1 MENRR
6 TTIALALIVLIC
18 FFLPW
23 VQVSCGSSSSRL
35 TGVDLAHDGHNSLW
49 LIPLLILIILL
60 LAVARVWKERVSALV
75 PFIGGVVTS
84 FLMNRERMRADDTSG
99 LVAVR
104 LTGWFWLGLA
114 TAIGLVAVAAFR
126 FLKGSGKTPNNT
138 TQ

>member
-6 TTIALALIVLIC
+6 PTIVLALIVLIC

-35 TGVDLAHDGHNSLW
+35 TGVDLARDGHNSLW
-49 LIPLLILIILL
+49 LIPLLMLVILL

-84 FLMNRERMRADDTSG
+84 FLMNRERMRANDTSG

-104 LTGWFWLGLA
+104 LTGWFWLGLV

-126 FLKGSGKTPNNT
+126 FLKGSEKTS
-138 TQ
+138 

>member
-6 TTIALALIVLIC
+6 TTIALTLIVLIC

-35 TGVDLAHDGHNSLW
+35 TGLDLARDGHNSLW
-49 LIPLLILIILL
+49 LSPLLMLVILL

-84 FLMNRERMRADDTSG
+84 FLMNRERMRANDTSG

-104 LTGWFWLGLA
+104 LTGWFWLGLV
-114 TAIGLVAVAAFR
+114 TAIGLVAVGAFR
-126 FLKGSGKTPNNT
+126 FLKGSGKKTS
-138 TQ
+138 

>member
-23 VQVSCGSSSSRL
+23 VEVSCGSSSSRL
-35 TGVDLAHDGHNSLW
+35 TGVDLARDSHNSLW
-49 LIPLLILIILL
+49 LIPLLMLVILL

-75 PFIGGVVTS
+75 PFIGGLVTS
-84 FLMNRERMRADDTSG
+84 FLMNRERMRANDTSG

-104 LTGWFWLGLA
+104 LTGWFWLGLG

-126 FLKGSGKTPNNT
+126 FLKGSEKTS
-138 TQ
+138 

>member
-6 TTIALALIVLIC
+6 PTIVLALIVLIC

-35 TGVDLAHDGHNSLW
+35 TGVDLARDSHNSLW
-49 LIPLLILIILL
+49 LIPFLMLVILL
-60 LAVARVWKERVSALV
+60 LAVARVWKERASALV

-84 FLMNRERMRADDTSG
+84 FLMNRERLRADDTSG

-104 LTGWFWLGLA
+104 LTGWFWLGLV

-126 FLKGSGKTPNNT
+126 FLKGSEKTY
-138 TQ
+138 

>member
-6 TTIALALIVLIC
+6 TTTALALIVLIC

-35 TGVDLAHDGHNSLW
+35 TGVDLARDGHNSLW
-49 LIPLLILIILL
+49 LIPFLMLVILL

-104 LTGWFWLGLA
+104 LTGWFWLGLV

-126 FLKGSGKTPNNT
+126 FLKGSEKTS
-138 TQ
+138 

>member
-6 TTIALALIVLIC
+6 PTIVLALIVLIC

-35 TGVDLAHDGHNSLW
+35 TGVDLARDGHNSLW
-49 LIPLLILIILL
+49 LIPFLMLVILL

-84 FLMNRERMRADDTSG
+84 FLMNRERLRADDTSG

-104 LTGWFWLGLA
+104 LTGWFWLGLV

-126 FLKGSGKTPNNT
+126 FLKGSEKTS
-138 TQ
+138 

>member
-6 TTIALALIVLIC
+6 PTIVLALIVLIC

-35 TGVDLAHDGHNSLW
+35 TGVDLARDSHNSLW
-49 LIPLLILIILL
+49 LIPFLMLVILL

-104 LTGWFWLGLA
+104 LTGWFWLGLV

-126 FLKGSGKTPNNT
+126 FLKGSEKTY
-138 TQ
+138 

>member
-6 TTIALALIVLIC
+6 PTIALALIVLIC

-35 TGVDLAHDGHNSLW
+35 TGVDLARDGHNSLW
-49 LIPLLILIILL
+49 LIPFLMLVILL

-104 LTGWFWLGLA
+104 LTGWFWLGLV
-114 TAIGLVAVAAFR
+114 TAIGLIAVAAFR
-126 FLKGSGKTPNNT
+126 FLKGSEKTS
-138 TQ
+138 

>member
-6 TTIALALIVLIC
+6 PTIALALIVLIC

-35 TGVDLAHDGHNSLW
+35 TGVDLARDGHNSLW
-49 LIPLLILIILL
+49 LIPLLMLVILL

-104 LTGWFWLGLA
+104 LTGWFWLGLV

-126 FLKGSGKTPNNT
+126 FLKASEKTS
-138 TQ
+138 

>member
-23 VQVSCGSSSSRL
+23 VQVSCGSSTSRL
-35 TGVDLAHDGHNSLW
+35 TGVDLARDGHNSLW
-49 LIPLLILIILL
+49 LIPLLMLVILL

-75 PFIGGVVTS
+75 PFIGGLVTS
-84 FLMNRERMRADDTSG
+84 FLMNRERMRANDTSG

-104 LTGWFWLGLA
+104 LTGWFWLGLV

-126 FLKGSGKTPNNT
+126 FLKGSEKTS
-138 TQ
+138 

>member
-6 TTIALALIVLIC
+6 PTIVLALIVLIC

-35 TGVDLAHDGHNSLW
+35 TGVDLARDGHNSLW
-49 LIPLLILIILL
+49 LIPFLMLVILL

-104 LTGWFWLGLA
+104 LTGWFWLGLV
-114 TAIGLVAVAAFR
+114 TAIGLIAVAAFR
-126 FLKGSGKTPNNT
+126 FLKGSEKTS
-138 TQ
+138 

>member
-6 TTIALALIVLIC
+6 PTIALALIVFIC

-35 TGVDLAHDGHNSLW
+35 TGVDLARDGHNSLW
-49 LIPLLILIILL
+49 LIPLLMLVILL

-104 LTGWFWLGLA
+104 LTGWFWLGLV

-126 FLKGSGKTPNNT
+126 FLKASEKNS
-138 TQ
+138 

>member
-6 TTIALALIVLIC
+6 TTIALTLIVLIC

-35 TGVDLAHDGHNSLW
+35 TGLDLARDGHNSLW
-49 LIPLLILIILL
+49 LIPLLMLVILL

-84 FLMNRERMRADDTSG
+84 FLMNRERMRANDTSG

-104 LTGWFWLGLA
+104 LTGWFWLGLV
-114 TAIGLVAVAAFR
+114 TAIGLVAVGAFR
-126 FLKGSGKTPNNT
+126 FLKGSGKKTS
-138 TQ
+138 

>member
-6 TTIALALIVLIC
+6 TTISLALIVFIC

-23 VQVSCGSSSSRL
+23 VQVSCGSSTSRL
-35 TGVDLAHDGHNSLW
+35 TGVDLARDGHNSLW
-49 LIPLLILIILL
+49 LIPLLMLIVLV
-60 LAVARVWKERVSALV
+60 VALSRAWKERRQISALV
-75 PFIGGVVTS
+75 PFIGGVVTA

-114 TAIGLVAVAAFR
+114 TAIAIVGVAAFR
-126 FLKGSGKTPNNT
+126 FLKGSDKTS
-138 TQ
+138 